1 MVCWVCYHAYIT
13 KGLDSSLITTVVTE
27 MWINYNLRLITI
39 TSSIVLNTNAMD
51 KSLYTEYELQQLRDY
66 GYVKYPVKKTKK

>member
-1 MVCWVCYHAYIT
+1 
-13 KGLDSSLITTVVTE
+13 

-39 TSSIVLNTNAMD
+39 TSSIVPNYYTMD